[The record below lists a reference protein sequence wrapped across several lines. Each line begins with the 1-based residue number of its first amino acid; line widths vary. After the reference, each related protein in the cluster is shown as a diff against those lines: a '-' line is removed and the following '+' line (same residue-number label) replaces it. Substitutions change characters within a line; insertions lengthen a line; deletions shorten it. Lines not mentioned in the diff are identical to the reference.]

1 MATFRDQT
9 GRAPTARTLRI
20 RGLIVAAVLAIV
32 ATVLYQ
38 LGSGRYDHTFK
49 LTVLINTIGEGLMP
63 GAEVKFHGL
72 SIGTVKTLES
82 TGYNRQ
88 RMTVELD
95 PRQAKALT
103 ADTTAQFTSSNV
115 FGSAAVE
122 LVSHGTG
129 VPLKPDQT
137 LVMSTNVAAA
147 SITGLLRQGQKLSK
161 VIDSPDVNH
170 IIAVLRRHADLTEP
184 VTKAIFDFA
193 KILADAQRV
202 PFSQTLSVLSG
213 VVNGLD
219 GFIPL
224 VGLLNDLLDGLQFLV
239 EPGGSERTVHVLGQ
253 AGHML
258 ADLGGIITN
267 NLQWLVPLVDSTM
280 NVSAPGAYLFGSLA
294 PYYDRL
300 SGLLD
305 RTSAAFPVIDGKVRM
320 QIEITLDTAPGIV
333 AALPSSPAT
342 PGPRGGR

>member
-1 MATFRDQT
+1 MPFHDQT
-9 GRAPTARTLRI
+9 GRAASTRALRI
-20 RGLIVAAVLAIV
+20 RGLIVAVVLAIV

-38 LGSGRYDHTFK
+38 LGTGRYENHFK
-49 LTVLINTIGEGLMP
+49 LTVLSDTIGEGLMP

-72 SIGTVKTLES
+72 AIGTVKTLES

-122 LVSHGTG
+122 LVSGGTG
-129 VPLKPDQT
+129 VRLKPNQT
-137 LVMSTNVAAA
+137 LVMTTRLQAA
-147 SITGLLRQGQKLSK
+147 SITGLLRQGQKLGK
-161 VIDSPDVNH
+161 VIDSPEVNH
-170 IIAVLRRHADLTEP
+170 IVAVLRRHADLTEP
-184 VTKAIFDFA
+184 VARAILDFA
-193 KILADAQRV
+193 KILADAQSV

-213 VVNGLD
+213 LVNGLD

-224 VGLLNDLLDGLQFLV
+224 VGLLNQLLDGLQFLV

-253 AGHML
+253 AGHLL
-258 ADLGGIITN
+258 ADVGGILTK
-267 NLQWLVPLVDSTM
+267 NLPWLVPLVGSFM
-280 NVSAPGAYLFGSLA
+280 NVSVPSAYLFGSLA
-294 PYYDRL
+294 PSYDRL

-305 RTSAAFPVIDGKVRM
+305 RTSAAFPVIDSKVRM
-320 QIEITLDTAPGIV
+320 QIEVTLDTVPGIA
-333 AALPSSPAT
+333 AALPPPA
-342 PGPRGGR
+342 PGPRVGR